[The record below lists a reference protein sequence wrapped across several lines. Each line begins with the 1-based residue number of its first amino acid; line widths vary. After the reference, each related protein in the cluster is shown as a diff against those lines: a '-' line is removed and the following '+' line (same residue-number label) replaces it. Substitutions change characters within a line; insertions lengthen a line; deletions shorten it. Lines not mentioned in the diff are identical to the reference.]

1 VERPSKLEAQGDLP
15 VTATVVLPLAAG
27 AVSATG
33 LVAQMR
39 RVRAGSVA
47 GVSVL
52 TWALIAVV
60 NIAGA
65 LHLTGTGHLLP
76 AGVNALSAVATAAI
90 AGTAWHRARAQGR
103 PTNWPAGRRRQ
114 SLLAGVVLLWTIS
127 VVTPELGRWAGALA
141 AMVMFLPQVR
151 TVLGAAWRRQELGGV
166 SAVAWSAN
174 LVISLLWL
182 GWAISAG
189 HLSTMAS
196 NTAVALST
204 STVVGVLVI
213 RKVRHLLRTRR
224 NPEHALTAGAPT
236 PGSVAAAG

>member
-1 VERPSKLEAQGDLP
+1 MP

-39 RVRAGSVA
+39 RVRSGSVA

-52 TWALIAVV
+52 TWALIAFV
-60 NIAGA
+60 NTAGA
-65 LHLTGTGHLLP
+65 LHLSSSGLMVAAL
-76 AGVNALSAVATAAI
+76 VNACSAVATAAI

-103 PTNWPAGRRRQ
+103 PTDWPAGRRRQ
-114 SLLAGVVLLWTIS
+114 SLLAAVVLLWTLS
-127 VVTPELGRWAGALA
+127 VVTPELGRWVGAAA

-151 TVLGAAWRRQELGGV
+151 AVLGAALRRQELGGV
-166 SAVAWSAN
+166 SAVTWCAN

-204 STVVGVLVI
+204 GTVVAVLVA
-213 RKVRHLLRTRR
+213 RNLCHRFGLRR
-224 NPEHALTAGAPT
+224 PAALASRFG
-236 PGSVAAAG
+236 